1 MKRRAFITLLGGAA
15 VAWPLRLSAQQ
26 AGKVPRIGFLGAQS
40 AYSYASQLEGFRL
53 GLRDHGYVEGTTI
66 VIEYRWAE
74 GKYER
79 LRDAPIARPKE

>member
-1 MKRRAFITLLGGAA
+1 
-15 VAWPLRLSAQQ
+15 
-26 AGKVPRIGFLGAQS
+26 
-40 AYSYASQLEGFRL
+40 L

>member
-1 MKRRAFITLLGGAA
+1 
-15 VAWPLRLSAQQ
+15 
-26 AGKVPRIGFLGAQS
+26 
-40 AYSYASQLEGFRL
+40 L

-74 GKYER
+74 GKYEH

>member
-1 MKRRAFITLLGGAA
+1 MATWGA
-15 VAWPLRLSAQQ
+15 SA
-26 AGKVPRIGFLGAQS
+26 AGGKVPRIGFLGAQS